1 MSGDHHLIHMA
12 LCNFQGTASTCHA
25 KWIIDTVLSEIVTQ
39 LFPHV
44 PVSKAT
50 LNKSTTKGG
59 FKMIC
64 DDSVVNEYKTNFLP
78 I

>member
-1 MSGDHHLIHMA
+1 MSGDHHLIRMA
-12 LCNFQGTASTCHA
+12 LCNFQGTASTCHD